1 MNTEPTHAR
10 IKPPTAERRFS
21 PLTRRILAVNLLAP
35 ALLLVGLFYLGEY
48 RRSLIIAE
56 LSALRTN
63 GEIFAVAL
71 GESAVSPL
79 GEQLLPDL
87 ASQIVRRLAFTAETR
102 ARLFSFDG
110 TLVADSRKLLQPG
123 GSGG

>member
-1 MNTEPTHAR
+1 MNANPTPESSPSASPDHEGGR
-10 IKPPTAERRFS
+10 LLS

-48 RRSLIIAE
+48 RRSLVVAE
-56 LSALRTN
+56 LSALRTH

-71 GESAVSPL
+71 GESAVSTA
-79 GEQLLPDL
+79 GQKLLPEL

-102 ARLFSFDG
+102 ARL
-110 TLVADSRKLLQPG
+110 
-123 GSGG
+123 